1 MLAGGS
7 GGGAWSQNVDCNIF
21 PLHYTVYQS
30 IKNVRNKMKKIRQ
43 TNFYTIIASIPKCNG
58 SDAVINTFWDTPTL

>member
-7 GGGAWSQNVDCNIF
+7 GGGTWSQNVDCDIF
-21 PLHYTVYQS
+21 PVHYTLYPS

-43 TNFYTIIASIPKCNG
+43 TNFYTLTASDYPKM
-58 SDAVINTFWDTPTL
+58 

>member
-7 GGGAWSQNVDCNIF
+7 RGGGAWSQNVDCDRF
-21 PLHYTVYQS
+21 PLHYTLYQS

-43 TNFYTIIASIPKCNG
+43 TNFYTIIASEYPKM
-58 SDAVINTFWDTPTL
+58 